1 VNRPPSPLR
10 ILAGLAI
17 LSGVFLGACQPPDAP
32 DRLAPRMAGG
42 EPFDLLIV
50 NARVVDGAG
59 NPWFRADVGIRD
71 DRIVAVGTLGDATA
85 ARVIDAG
92 DRVLA
97 PGFIDMMGTNSLPF
111 LTDPPAA
118 EGRLRQGITTML
130 VGEGGSHAPQNE
142 HTLGEP
148 PLVDGEPVTWR
159 TFDEYHALLENRGI
173 PLNLIHNVGLAQVRR
188 VVLGDEAVQP
198 TPEQMTAMEA
208 LVQEA
213 MEQGAVGVSS
223 ALIYPPGTYA
233 SLEELVQLSS
243 VAARHGG
250 VYFTHIRNESSL
262 LLEALEEAL
271 EVGRRAGI
279 PVHIYHLKAAGKENW
294 PLMARAIARIQ
305 AARDAGQDVTAD
317 IYPYVRNG
325 IGLGSFLHPR
335 HYAAGTEAFLATLDD
350 PAVRRELR
358 REVET
363 TWDWENWYRH
373 VGNDWDAVQITGVG
387 RAGDPALAGL
397 SVAGAATLL
406 GMDVW
411 DGFFHLVKTGGVSVA
426 PLSMNEEQKHL
437 ALRAPWVSIDV
448 DTSPAN
454 PANATSTHPRAFGA
468 FPRVLAKYVREDGVI
483 TLEEAVRKMSS
494 LAANRLG
501 LHDRGRIAP
510 GLLADLVIFDPDL
523 VQDRATFT
531 SPMEMAEGID
541 FMLVNGVLVIDE
553 GRLTH
558 ATPGRILRHGG

>member
-1 VNRPPSPLR
+1 MTRAAGFSRYLTLLAFAVILILPGCGSPDLQDDSR
-10 ILAGLAI
+10 R
-17 LSGVFLGACQPPDAP
+17 DA
-32 DRLAPRMAGG
+32 DVG
-42 EPFDLLIV
+42 EPLDLLIR

-59 NPWFRADVGIRD
+59 NPWFRADVGIRGES
-71 DRIVAVGTLGDATA
+71 IVAVGPLGSLSAT
-85 ARVIDAG
+85 RVIDAR

-97 PGFIDMMGTNSLPF
+97 PGFIDMMGTSSLPF

-130 VGEGGSHAPQNE
+130 VGEGSSHAPQNDR
-142 HTLGEP
+142 TLGDP
-148 PLVDGEPVTWR
+148 PEVDGQPVSWR
-159 TFDEYHALLENRGI
+159 TLDEYHALLEEKGI

-188 VVLGDEAVQP
+188 VILGDEAVHP
-198 TPEQMTAMEA
+198 TPEQLEAMGS
-208 LVQEA
+208 LVEEA

-233 SLEELVQLSS
+233 TMEELVDLSR

-262 LLEALEEAL
+262 LLEALEEAI
-271 EVGRRAGI
+271 EIGARAGI
-279 PVHIYHLKAAGKENW
+279 PVHIYHLKAAGQENW
-294 PLMARAIARIQ
+294 PLMALAIQRIQ
-305 AARDAGQDVTAD
+305 RARDAGQDVTAD

-335 HYAAGTEAFLATLDD
+335 HYAAGSEAFLATLGD
-350 PAVRRELR
+350 PQVRQELR

-363 TWDWENWYRH
+363 TSDWENWYRH
-373 VGNDWDAVQITGVG
+373 VGSDWDAVQITGVG
-387 RAGDPALAGL
+387 PNTDPMLAGM
-397 SVAGAATLL
+397 SVAGAAARL
-406 GMDVW
+406 GQEPW
-411 DGFFHLVKTGGVSVA
+411 DTFFDLVQAGRVSVA

-448 DTSPAN
+448 DTSPVN

-468 FPRVLAKYVREDGVI
+468 FPRVLAKYVREDSVI
-483 TLEEAVRKMSS
+483 TLEEAVRKMTS

-510 GLLADLVIFDPDL
+510 GLLADLVIFDPETI
-523 VQDRATFT
+523 QDRATFT

-541 FMLVNGVLVIDE
+541 VMVVNGVLVIDE
-553 GRLTH
+553 GRLTT
-558 ATPGRILRHGG
+558 ATPGRILRHGR

>member
-1 VNRPPSPLR
+1 VTRVTSVSR
-10 ILAGLAI
+10 AVATLACAASLA
-17 LSGVFLGACQPPDAP
+17 LPGCRVPDTP
-32 DRLAPRMAGG
+32 DRSGTGG
-42 EPFDLLIV
+42 AYAVPLDLVIL
-50 NARVVDGAG
+50 NARVVDGSG
-59 NPWFRADVGIRD
+59 NPWFRADVGVRG
-71 DRIVAVGTLGDATA
+71 DRIVAVGSLGGRSAGRT
-85 ARVIDAG
+85 IDAG

-111 LTDPPAA
+111 LTDPAAA

-130 VGEGGSHAPQNE
+130 VGEGSSHAPQNE
-142 HTLGEP
+142 RTLEEGPMVE
-148 PLVDGEPVTWR
+148 GQPVTWR
-159 TFDEYHALLENRGI
+159 TFDEYHALLERKGV

-198 TPEQMTAMEA
+198 TSEQLEVMEA
-208 LVQEA
+208 LVEEA

-233 SLEELVQLSS
+233 TMEELVRLSR

-262 LLEALEEAL
+262 LLDALEEAL
-271 EVGRRAGI
+271 EIGVRAEI
-279 PVHIYHLKAAGKENW
+279 PVHVYHLKAAGKENW
-294 PLMARAIARIQ
+294 PLMALAIQRIQ
-305 AARDAGQDVTAD
+305 RARDGGQDVTAD

-335 HYAAGTEAFLATLDD
+335 HYAAGAQVFLGTLDD
-350 PAVRRELR
+350 PGVRQELR

-363 TWDWENWYRH
+363 TSDWENWYRH
-373 VGNDWDAVQITGVG
+373 VGSDWDAVQITGVG
-387 RAGDPALAGL
+387 RDADPALAGL
-397 SVAGAATLL
+397 SVAGAAAVL
-406 GMDVW
+406 GLDPW
-411 DGFFHLVKTGGVSVA
+411 DAFFDLVKAGGVSVA

-448 DTSPAN
+448 DTSPVN

-468 FPRVLAKYVREDGVI
+468 FPRVLAKYVREDSII

-510 GLLADLVIFDPDL
+510 GLLADLVVFDPERI
-523 VQDRATFT
+523 QDRATFT

-541 FMLVNGVLVIDE
+541 FMVVNGVLVIDD
-553 GRLTH
+553 GRLTT
-558 ATPGRILRHGG
+558 ATPGRILRHGR